1 MKNNLQDIEGIT
13 SRREAAFDIDV
24 YFIGIEIVKILK
36 TKSKKM
42 IFLLRIHFYQ
52 VHKLMLLEK

>member
-42 IFLLRIHFYQ
+42 IFF
-52 VHKLMLLEK
+52 